1 MVPGKLKQISNQ
13 GYEIVIFTNQGRL
26 TKKDGT
32 KHPAADTFRE
42 KVEYVLQALDV
53 PVTIY
58 AACAN
63 DNWRKPRTLAWEH
76 YVGTALPGQLI
87 DLDSSYLVGDAAGR
101 LQDHTDADRH
111 FSMNVKIGFHTP
123 EEYFLEA
130 PTEHWDHKF
139 NPSLFLEQ
147 TRQEPFRKF
156 IKLIIAV

>member
-1 MVPGKLKQISNQ
+1 MPGKLKQISDQ
-13 GYEIVIFTNQGRL
+13 GYKIVIFTNQGRL

-42 KVEYVLQALDV
+42 KVESVLHALDV

-76 YVGTALPGQLI
+76 YVGTALPGQVI

-111 FSMNVKIGFHTP
+111 FSMNVKIGFYTP
-123 EEYFLEA
+123 EEYFLGA

-147 TRQEPFRKF
+147 TRQEPFRQF
-156 IKLIIAV
+156 IKLIITV